1 MRVLPLR
8 LILFLGLL
16 AVAKG
21 QSVRWDPP
29 GGPLP
34 VGQATA
40 LQLVFDDCEPKD
52 TPKPPK
58 VDGLT
63 IEYGGGQSTSMSW
76 TNGT

>member
-1 MRVLPLR
+1 MRVPPFR
-8 LILFLGLL
+8 LILLLGLL
-16 AVAKG
+16 SAVARG

-29 GGPLP
+29 GGPLA

-40 LQLVFDDCEPKD
+40 LQLVFEDCEPKD

-63 IEYGGGQSTSMSW
+63 LEYGETLALLA
-76 TNGT
+76 